1 VSFELAHDS
10 VPNDVLAQR
19 LSDTEADAG
28 IRYAQNLGIKVVLR
42 LDTYPRSASVEHARR
57 GIDRAAELGA
67 NAVELSDPGLMEYA
81 AKTHPRL
88 ALHVG
93 ARAGA
98 TTYEAVNFYREH
110 FGAKRA
116 VISRTVGLVQLE
128 ALTAGTDLEIEICGF
143 GTPCIMIGGH
153 CALSSYVTGASVNT
167 SGVCSPASAVRW
179 EVVQDQLECRLNGAL
194 LSRVAVDAPVTS
206 KPCKGCY
213 EVIGQK
219 YLALDVPGT
228 LNALDL
234 VPVLERIGI
243 SAVRIEAGA
252 GGSEDLAR
260 ATRAWH
266 DAVRGSGDPEEARA
280 ALAKRSAAENEPSL
294 GATSPQW
301 R

>member
-1 VSFELAHDS
+1 
-10 VPNDVLAQR
+10 
-19 LSDTEADAG
+19 
-28 IRYAQNLGIKVVLR
+28 
-42 LDTYPRSASVEHARR
+42 
-57 GIDRAAELGA
+57 
-67 NAVELSDPGLMEYA
+67 
-81 AKTHPRL
+81 
-88 ALHVG
+88 
-93 ARAGA
+93 
-98 TTYEAVNFYREH
+98 
-110 FGAKRA
+110 
-116 VISRTVGLVQLE
+116 
-128 ALTAGTDLEIEICGF
+128 
-143 GTPCIMIGGH
+143 MIGGH

-179 EVVQDQLECRLNGAL
+179 EVVQDQLESRLNGAL
-194 LSRVAVDAPVTS
+194 LSHAAVDAPVTS

-213 EVIGQK
+213 EVVGQK

-243 SAVRIEAGA
+243 TAVRIDAGA
-252 GGSEDLAR
+252 GGSEDLAC

-280 ALAKRSAAENEPSL
+280 ALARRSAAENELLL